1 MRISIR
7 NTFTVLPEGED
18 IFRVYKV
25 ETNEDFGKITV
36 HFVNA
41 KGLVMRENYNLKR
54 QDDSL
59 NEAAL
64 NSFSY
69 MAKNVL
75 NRFEEFEIEPEELV
89 DHYVKATVKHQKV
102 ESKTEPGRINT
113 YAHLS
118 NWEVAD
124 GFEAAEVNPRALS
137 LGHEDTKSVDLD
149 SLLD

>member
-7 NTFTVLPEGED
+7 NTFTVLPEGTD
-18 IFRVYKV
+18 VFRVYKV

-41 KGLVMRENYNLKR
+41 KGLVTREQYSLKK

-89 DHYVKATVKHQKV
+89 DHYVKATVKHQQV
-102 ESKTEPGRINT
+102 QSKTDPSRINT
-113 YAHLS
+113 YAHLG

-124 GFEAAEVNPRALS
+124 GFETEDVNPRALS
-137 LGHEDTKSVDLD
+137 LGHEEKVDLD